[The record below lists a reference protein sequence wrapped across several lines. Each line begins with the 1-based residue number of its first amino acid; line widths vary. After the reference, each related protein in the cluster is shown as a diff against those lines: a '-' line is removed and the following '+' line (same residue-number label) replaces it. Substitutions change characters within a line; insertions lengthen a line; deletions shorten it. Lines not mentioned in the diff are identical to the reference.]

1 MPNRRTSRAF
11 CPSCGEE
18 VDVFVTLRGGTERA
32 HCSHCGLA
40 LEELAEPPRAKHLD
54 TVLIAED
61 SALLR
66 RTLYD
71 MLIEN
76 KLAKRVYTCR
86 DGKEFISSIT
96 EEMKEGTPVS
106 LVILDVNMP
115 GVNGIDAARILRA
128 LEERLQRPKK
138 IPILFFTVVK
148 CDERFRKMLEFCK
161 PSAYL
166 NKSSSSTPERL
177 TQRVREVIKR
187 LLE

>member
-96 EEMKEGTPVS
+96 EEMKEGT
-106 LVILDVNMP
+106 
-115 GVNGIDAARILRA
+115 RA
-128 LEERLQRPKK
+128 FLEKRDP
-138 IPILFFTVVK
+138 
-148 CDERFRKMLEFCK
+148 RFR
-161 PSAYL
+161 
-166 NKSSSSTPERL
+166 
-177 TQRVREVIKR
+177 
-187 LLE
+187 